1 MTDRL
6 IVLISGRGSNLQAI
20 QAACVTGQ
28 IPAQIAGVISNRPE
42 AAGLAIA
49 RRAGLPTQVVDHRSF
64 ASREDFEAALDEAIA
79 TWPSDWI
86 VLAGFM
92 RAFTP
97 GFVDRHRGRLV
108 NIHPSLL
115 PAFTG
120 LHTHSRALRAGVCW
134 HGATVHFVT
143 AELDGGPII
152 AQAAV
157 PVDPEDDEARLA
169 DKVLAAEH
177 RLYPLALAWLCRG
190 ALELEGDRV
199 HWRQSPP
206 PQERSLLAMIPED
219 GTCTVQR

>member
-6 IVLISGRGSNLQAI
+6 VVLISGRGSNLQAI
-20 QAACVTGQ
+20 QDACARGQ
-28 IPAQIAGVISNRPE
+28 IPGRIVGVISNRPE
-42 AAGLAIA
+42 AAGLEIA
-49 RRAGLPTQVVDHRSF
+49 RRAGLTTQVVDHRLFS
-64 ASREDFEAALDEAIA
+64 SREDFEIALSEAIA
-79 TWPSDWI
+79 KWSSDWI

-108 NIHPSLL
+108 NIHPSIL

-120 LHTHSRALRAGVCW
+120 LHTHRRALQAGVCW

-157 PVDPEDDEARLA
+157 PVAPEDDEATLA
-169 DKVLAAEH
+169 GKVLAAEH
-177 RLYPLALAWLCRG
+177 RLYPQALAWLCQGQLVLDGESLR
-190 ALELEGDRV
+190 
-199 HWRQSPP
+199 WREFPP
-206 PQERSLLAMIPED
+206 MRERCLLATHSED
-219 GTCTVQR
+219 SACAPR